1 MIKDFAFL
9 ADVTVKIVV
18 SISSVAFGLGMA
30 VSGYMAEQQAKNAEQ
45 DRQIE
50 ELKKKFYAPSEQIAF
65 YERQYENCH
74 ENLNKSNKAANTLYV
89 NYMNCRDREKN
100 STEF

>member
-50 ELKKKFYAPSEQIAF
+50 ELKKDVRSARRSRTPSKTGNRICVGSLESFEQ
-65 YERQYENCH
+65 
-74 ENLNKSNKAANTLYV
+74 
-89 NYMNCRDREKN
+89 DR
-100 STEF
+100 STTG

>member
-1 MIKDFAFL
+1 MIKDLAIV
-9 ADVTVKIVV
+9 ADVTIKIVFSV
-18 SISSVAFGLGMA
+18 CSVAFGLGMA
-30 VSGYMAEQQAKNAEQ
+30 VSGYMAEQNAKNAAQ
-45 DRQIE
+45 DREIE
-50 ELKKKFYAPSEQIAF
+50 ELKKRFYAPSEQIAF

-89 NYMNCRDREKN
+89 NYMNCRVREKN